1 MSDLQ
6 RVIVRVFS
14 AIAIV
19 TLIVGGELL
28 PVQRATAQQQYDAS
42 LYSELRWRN
51 IGPFRG
57 GRVNAVSGVPGQP
70 TTFYFGS
77 VGGGVWK
84 TANSGRTWTP
94 VFDSQPAASIGAIG
108 VAPSNTNII
117 YVGTGEPDMRDSI
130 AFGDGMYKSID
141 GGKTWEHLGL
151 DNTRQIGRVIVDP
164 KNPNVVFVAVLGHAY
179 GPSSDRGVYRSR
191 DGGATWQKVLF
202 KNDDVGAID
211 LAFDP
216 TNSQI
221 VYATL
226 WNVRRPPWF
235 IYAPA
240 NGPGAGIFKSSD
252 GGTTW
257 KEMDQGI
264 PSEGPGHIGIAVA
277 A

>member
-84 TANSGRTWTP
+84 SANSGRTWTP
-94 VFDSQPAASIGAIG
+94 VFDSQPAASICAIG

-117 YVGTGEPDMRDSI
+117 YVGTCEPDMRESI
-130 AFGDGMYKSID
+130 AFGDGMVKSID
-141 GGKTWEHLGL
+141 DRKT
-151 DNTRQIGRVIVDP
+151 
-164 KNPNVVFVAVLGHAY
+164 
-179 GPSSDRGVYRSR
+179 
-191 DGGATWQKVLF
+191 
-202 KNDDVGAID
+202 
-211 LAFDP
+211 
-216 TNSQI
+216 
-221 VYATL
+221 
-226 WNVRRPPWF
+226 
-235 IYAPA
+235 
-240 NGPGAGIFKSSD
+240 
-252 GGTTW
+252 
-257 KEMDQGI
+257 
-264 PSEGPGHIGIAVA
+264 
-277 A
+277 